1 MRFGCCLNMVSSE
14 ADKGTG
20 INLIEKLADIG
31 YDYVELPLAEMAAL
45 TEEEFD
51 LLEKR
56 VKESGLRC
64 EVCNNFF
71 PKTIRLTGDSVNYTE
86 ILEYV
91 EHALGRA
98 ERLGVEIVVF
108 GSGPAK
114 NVPDGFPLEEGY
126 RQVVELL
133 KMAVP
138 IAKRHKIM
146 IVIEPLRSAECN
158 LINTFKE
165 GCELAEKVTED
176 NVKVLVDY
184 YHLSVE
190 QEPTEHIVET
200 GKAYLRH
207 VHFANPSG
215 RVYPKTE
222 EESEYGRFFASLKK
236 AEYDSRVSCEAYSDD
251 FGADAKVTLKLL
263 KEMAV

>member
-56 VKESGLRC
+56 VKESGLHC

-71 PKTIRLTGDSVNYTE
+71 PKTIRLTGESVNYAE
-86 ILEYV
+86 ILKYM

-114 NVPDGFPLEEGY
+114 NVSDGFPLESGY
-126 RQVVELL
+126 QQVIKLL
-133 KMAVP
+133 KMAAP
-138 IAKRHKIM
+138 IAEQHKIM

-165 GCELAEKVTED
+165 GCELAEKVNEK

-190 QEPTEHIVET
+190 QEPTEHIAEN

-207 VHFANPSG
+207 VHFANPLG
-215 RVYPKTE
+215 RVYPKVK
-222 EESEYGRFFASLKK
+222 EESEYGRFFDALKK

-251 FGADAKVTLKLL
+251 FAKDAETALKLL
-263 KEMAV
+263 KETI